1 MNNRNRLD
9 ILEYIA
15 LIGAAI
21 GSVVAFVS
29 EKIIYA
35 AVPITLA
42 LWLNL
47 LNRYRLEQR
56 NQAKAMAA
64 IKRVRQELA
73 EEIATLK
80 EMPGYQNI
88 SKGTEIV
95 ELNRLY
101 DMISTLKTQL
111 QNRIT
116 QVEKREVNTIN
127 PEVLLQLQEQCN
139 NLQESLE
146 SIIQYLNSASL
157 PARVDRLEKV
167 FSGLPN
173 EIAQIVQNR
182 INEIK
187 QLRQQNS
194 FFSPASNIT
203 PEEDFDTNLPVP
215 PAQNWHCA
223 CVLTGHSDWV
233 KSVVISPRSQLM
245 ASGSFDGSIKIW
257 QLNID
262 GLPLAEPI
270 ITLADHI
277 KGVYALAISPDG
289 KILVSGSFDGK
300 IKIWQLTN
308 NNEESP
314 AVATAL
320 RTLEGHIG
328 SIRAIAISPDG
339 EKIVSG
345 SFDETIKIWQ
355 LDTGELINTL
365 NENTGPIYS
374 LAFTPDGQILV
385 SGGGDGIITLWQVA
399 TGQIIGTL
407 NSDLDSVWSMV
418 ISPHSDILAAGSGTG
433 MIKLWHLNTDNKKS
447 GAIIATKPT
456 LQGHD
461 GPVYAVTISSDGDSL
476 ASGSADGT
484 VKIWHLPTGKL
495 LATLKEE
502 SSGSVLSVAI
512 SPDGGTIAGG
522 SADGTIKIWQ
532 QDDVGTNSI

>member
-1 MNNRNRLD
+1 MNYRNRLD

-15 LIGAAI
+15 LIGAVI
-21 GSVVAFVS
+21 GSVVAFTS
-29 EKIIYA
+29 GKIIYA

-56 NQAKAMAA
+56 HQARAMVA
-64 IKRVRQELA
+64 IKRLRQEIA
-73 EEIATLK
+73 EEITQLK
-80 EMPGYQNI
+80 EMPGYKNI

-95 ELNRLY
+95 EVNRLH
-101 DMISTLKTQL
+101 DAIATLHTQL
-111 QNRIT
+111 QNRIA
-116 QVEKREVNTIN
+116 QVEKRETNTIN
-127 PEVLLQLQEQCN
+127 TEILQLQEQCN

-146 SIIQYLNSASL
+146 SVIQYLNSASL

-187 QLRQQNS
+187 QVRQQNA
-194 FFSPASNIT
+194 FFPPLSNIT
-203 PEEDFDTNLPVP
+203 PQEDFDTKLPAP
-215 PAQNWHCA
+215 PEQNWHCD

-233 KSVVISPRSQLM
+233 KSVVISPQSQIM
-245 ASGSFDGSIKIW
+245 ASGSFDGTIKIW

-262 GLPLAEPI
+262 GIPLPEPI

-300 IKIWQLTN
+300 IKIWQLAN
-308 NNEESP
+308 NNEESSI
-314 AVATAL
+314 VANAL

-339 EKIVSG
+339 QKIVSG

-355 LDTGELINTL
+355 LDTGELLNTL

-374 LAFTPDGQILV
+374 LAFTPDGQIIA
-385 SGGGDGIITLWQVA
+385 SGGGDGMITLWQISN
-399 TGQIIGTL
+399 GQIIGTL
-407 NSDLDSVWSMV
+407 SSDLDSVWSMV

-433 MIKLWHLNTDNKKS
+433 MIKLWHLNANNKKP
-447 GAIIATKPT
+447 GVTIAAKPT

-512 SPDGGTIAGG
+512 SPDGRTIAGG

-532 QDDVGTNSI
+532 QNVSGTNSF